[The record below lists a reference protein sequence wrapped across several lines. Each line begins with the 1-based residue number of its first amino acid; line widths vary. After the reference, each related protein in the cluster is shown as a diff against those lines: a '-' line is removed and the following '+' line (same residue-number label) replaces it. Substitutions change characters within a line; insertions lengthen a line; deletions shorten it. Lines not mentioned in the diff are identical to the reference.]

1 MFFSQANLMFGE
13 LLCAF
18 LSFVANVEADPFSG
32 SLLGFMFVRISCIL
46 IVRCIPSGKPASNGK
61 NHTF

>member
-1 MFFSQANLMFGE
+1 MLFSQTNLMFGE

-46 IVRCIPSGKPASNGK
+46 IVKCY
-61 NHTF
+61 TLW